1 MVHAPDEVD
10 DEVQPLPGSHPSP
23 SPYIRLLAMSVQ
35 LRINGLQDRRPSIKT
50 NSRQILRSVDVP
62 ESPGALGPA
71 CEALEPSGR
80 PCKVALA
87 TTAIDPWCH
96 RHHNEW
102 LDINTRWSKTQ
113 KEAEKVVV
121 VSSETAKQKVLKLRL
136 SVELRRQIRDR
147 FYPRGG
153 DIQDYIKWIA
163 KLETDV
169 RQLADSLLSMTYSA
183 PQFESG
189 LTLNTVENMNRGP
202 TPETPAVGTPHPDSF
217 NLEKIMI
224 LQSPLDPKIP
234 IDSLR
239 GLADDGKS
247 TVLGTLANC
256 PDVSRSNLGLEA
268 LLPRLVRR
276 QHPSSV

>member
-1 MVHAPDEVD
+1 MVHAPLKVGAHS
-10 DEVQPLPGSHPSP
+10 QPTPDSHQSS

-35 LRINGLQDRRPSIKT
+35 LRINGLKDRRPSIKT

-87 TTAIDPWCH
+87 TTADDPWCL
-96 RHHNEW
+96 RHHTEW
-102 LDINTRWSKTQ
+102 LDLNARWSKTQ

-169 RQLADSLLSMTYSA
+169 RQLADSLLSMTSSA
-183 PQFESG
+183 PHPG
-189 LTLNTVENMNRGP
+189 TCLT
-202 TPETPAVGTPHPDSF
+202 
-217 NLEKIMI
+217 
-224 LQSPLDPKIP
+224 
-234 IDSLR
+234 
-239 GLADDGKS
+239 
-247 TVLGTLANC
+247 
-256 PDVSRSNLGLEA
+256 
-268 LLPRLVRR
+268 
-276 QHPSSV
+276 